1 MKKRICIGLLLIG
14 TFFMSACSGVVF
26 NGNRIGNESHLIM
39 DYSVLNRSDSI
50 VFLGPAALLLL
61 GVPSLEKVS
70 VANLIAFMEILLRTN
85 RYGGLVVG
93 IVFFLLIGIISSIL
107 SGYYWCEGKTFIKK
121 GYHKSKKLS

>member
-1 MKKRICIGLLLIG
+1 MRKRLWIGLLLIG
-14 TFFMSACSGVVF
+14 TLFMSACSGVVF
-26 NGNRIGNESHLIM
+26 NGNRIGNESQLIM

>member
-1 MKKRICIGLLLIG
+1 MRKRLWIGLLLIG
-14 TFFMSACSGVVF
+14 TLFMSACSGVVF
-26 NGNRIGNESHLIM
+26 NGNRIGNESQLIM

-85 RYGGLVVG
+85 HYGGLVVG